1 MDPCANSGSHS
12 IFRRIW
18 FSEDSSIGRRLKQFV
33 AFVVPTPL
41 LVAAKKR
48 YYLALLENPQTPR
61 EADMEALNQI
71 VRPGDFALDIGA
83 FVGFYTQRLSQL
95 VGASG
100 EVWAF
105 EPVPETF
112 SMLSYVVRK
121 LSLNNVRVL
130 NLALSDCD
138 GEAVME
144 IPRYRRGGEC
154 LYNARIVSPRSPSHR
169 RAISIHRRALDSL
182 LASGPCRTVS
192 LMKLDVEYHELH
204 TVRGALATIRRDHP
218 VILMELLG
226 SADTANSRSKLLNML
241 AAQGYQAFRC
251 ADGRFVPCAPEE
263 NCQNRFFL
271 TRAHIAKLA
280 QYVRWH

>member
-1 MDPCANSGSHS
+1 MCMHRSRPPMGPSANSGSHS

-112 SMLSYVVRK
+112 SMLAYVVRK

-138 GEAVME
+138 GEALME

-169 RAISIHRRALDSL
+169 RAIPIHRRALDSL
-182 LASGPCRTVS
+182 FASGPCRTVS

-204 TVRGALATIRRDHP
+204 TVRGALVTIRRDHP
-218 VILMELLG
+218 VILLELLG
-226 SADTANSRSKLLNML
+226 AADTANSRSKLLNML
-241 AAQGYQAFRC
+241 AAQGYQAFR
-251 ADGRFVPCAPEE
+251 
-263 NCQNRFFL
+263 
-271 TRAHIAKLA
+271 
-280 QYVRWH
+280 